1 MLQEEHKGSKMAL
14 EHMWYHKSGFWVQ
27 WQEIRSER
35 WPGIHS
41 SCSIE
46 KRLEGSNDRSRV
58 RVEVTEIV
66 QMRCASSLE
75 KGACVHAKV
84 LQLCQ
89 TLRHCGLVPARLL
102 CPWGS
107 PGKNT
112 GVGCHALLQ
121 VHKDG
126 SSATGE
132 SDQTLNIF

>member
-1 MLQEEHKGSKMAL
+1 MAGDKVRKVARNPLRLLNREETGGEQRQK
-14 EHMWYHKSGFWVQ
+14 Q
-27 WQEIRSER
+27 
-35 WPGIHS
+35 
-41 SCSIE
+41 
-46 KRLEGSNDRSRV
+46 RV